1 MPSVTTS
8 NATAAGIGAS
18 PPPTVHREVT
28 VGVAVGVSLGLA
40 FLGSVA
46 MLWRQRR
53 EARDLRK
60 ERKDWEEKY
69 IALLESQWE
78 SKTETQNSENVPHHP
93 SERAVR
99 YQLDD
104 ATIGE
109 MPS

>member
-1 MPSVTTS
+1 MTSVTTS
-8 NATAAGIGAS
+8 TATAAGIGAS
-18 PPPTVHREVT
+18 PSPTVHKEVT

-40 FLGSVA
+40 LLGSVA
-46 MLWRQRR
+46 MWWRQRR
-53 EARDLRK
+53 EARGLRK

-69 IALLESQWE
+69 IALLESKWE
-78 SKTETQNSENVPHHP
+78 SITETRNSEDVPHHP

-109 MPS
+109 MPT